1 MMASRRTWVELEN
14 LAPPDDNGRSKATLR
29 GALVAICMAL
39 TIGLVLLSTPV
50 RTGQDPALTGRVVD
64 RAAPSPTQE
73 PSTAVAAGQPASPP
87 TTTPAPPLAVTGL
100 GESPSPGDQV
110 AEIAP
115 NYAAAANT
123 DIFHLVQ
130 RPTNWQ
136 PGQTHPVIVEYAPNR
151 WPRFGLDGTQK
162 DARMGSAL
170 SQGRDYLWI
179 VLPFIDSKGTE
190 SLTDDTYQ
198 AEWWGHGPGNGDV
211 GATVDY
217 VKDNLDWIIDQHG
230 GDPDN
235 VTLVGFSR
243 GAIATNFVG
252 LADDEIARYWSAF
265 YAAEHYDGVNTTWG
279 YGGAGRADA
288 LRRLARL
295 DGRPQLV
302 AYLDQGITGEVHPYL
317 ERELPAGQVTFLP
330 LSIDFMARHQAPGG
344 SPSHHVDWMHAD
356 NDEIRQARAWLRSG
370 GKTSASPPVTSGPT
384 TTEGTDPSTSTTGPA
399 PTTSTM
405 VSTETTQAVDTTQAS
420 TTRPPSTTATTT
432 VPTTAPP
439 QPTTVPTTVSTTG
452 PAGPVGDGV
461 YLIRSTA
468 SGRCVDVPPP
478 ADADGTAIH
487 LWRCAPNL
495 DRQQWRFEAADDG
508 SVRIASVNSG
518 KVIDLDEPANVNGS
532 VIRVWT
538 DRGLSRQRW
547 HVVPVGDGTY
557 RLDAAS
563 GSWKTMTVSGTSDGS
578 TILGWGI
585 DPAGLDRQH
594 WELIPVG

>member
-1 MMASRRTWVELEN
+1 MASGQTWVELEN
-14 LAPPDDNGRSKATLR
+14 LALHHHDGRSKATLR
-29 GALVAICMAL
+29 GALVAISMAL
-39 TIGLVLLSTPV
+39 TIGLVVLSTPSG
-50 RTGQDPALTGRVVD
+50 TGQDPAMTASVVE
-64 RAAPSPTQE
+64 RAALSPTDAR
-73 PSTAVAAGQPASPP
+73 PAAVAADQPGPPP
-87 TTTPAPPLAVTGL
+87 TAPAPPLAVTGL
-100 GESPSPGDQV
+100 GQPPLPGHQI

-130 RPTNWQ
+130 RPSNWQ
-136 PGQTHPVIVEYAPNR
+136 PDRTHPVIVEYAPNR

-190 SLTDDTYQ
+190 SLADDTYQ
-198 AEWWGHGPGNGDV
+198 TEWWGHGPGNGDV

-217 VKDNLDWIIDQHG
+217 VKDHLHGIIDQHG
-230 GDPDN
+230 GDPDD

-252 LADDEIARYWSAF
+252 LADDEIAGYWSAF
-265 YAAEHYDGVNTTWG
+265 YAAEHYDGVNTAWD

-295 DGRPQLV
+295 NGRPQLV
-302 AYLDQGITGEVHPYL
+302 AYLDQGITGEVRPYL

-330 LSIDFMARHQAPGG
+330 LSIDFLARHQVPGG
-344 SPSHHVDWMHAD
+344 NPSHHVDWMQAD
-356 NDEIRQARAWLRSG
+356 NDEIRQVRAWLRSG
-370 GKTSASPPVTSGPT
+370 GDTATPPPVTSGPT
-384 TTEGTDPSTSTTGPA
+384 TTEETNPSTTTTAGPTSTSTT
-399 PTTSTM
+399 
-405 VSTETTQAVDTTQAS
+405 ETTPAVDTTQTS
-420 TTRPPSTTATTT
+420 TTTPPSTTATTIA
-432 VPTTAPP
+432 PTTGPTTTPP
-439 QPTTVPTTVSTTG
+439 QSTTVPTTVSTTRPGG
-452 PAGPVGDGV
+452 PIGDGV

-478 ADADGTAIH
+478 ADTDGTAIH
-487 LWRCAPNL
+487 LWRCAPSLN
-495 DRQQWRFEAADDG
+495 RQQWRFEAAGDG
-508 SVRIASVNSG
+508 SVRIASLNSG
-518 KVIDLDEPANVNGS
+518 KVIDLDEPAEVNGS
-532 VIRVWT
+532 VIRVWA

-547 HVVPVGDGTY
+547 YVVPVGDGSY

-585 DPAGLDRQH
+585 DPGGLDRQH
-594 WELIPVG
+594 WEIIPVG